1 MCLFSLTAPPSVRSV
16 SLLLFTYRPS
26 SSAVAPAASR
36 CLPSVA
42 MSMGVEFSKYLIAP
56 CGSFTKI
63 ARSED
68 GRVLYSLHTDESFS
82 LFPRR
87 NFNLALKAFLHC
99 LGTSLGDTVC
109 ATRVLFVMIRSTSFA
124 GLRRVLYSLV
134 VSRAVLSLVRPFVG
148 SLFRSFN

>member
-1 MCLFSLTAPPSVRSV
+1 MSPLFYSITAHIP
-16 SLLLFTYRPS
+16 LFAFRTVLSYGS
-26 SSAVAPAASR
+26 SSQFPL
-36 CLPSVA
+36 LPLRALSVA
-42 MSMGVEFSKYLIAP
+42 MAMGVEFSKYLIAP

-99 LGTSLGDTVC
+99 LGELACSVFCFGV
-109 ATRVLFVMIRSTSFA
+109 
-124 GLRRVLYSLV
+124 G
-134 VSRAVLSLVRPFVG
+134 VLS
-148 SLFRSFN
+148 FNLYTRNSIC